1 MPVSRQKKC
10 STPNASGSTEGQ
22 SAPPLPE
29 QQQFQQHLRE
39 LARRRTELTMRYRGE
54 FADNWQYGILQE
66 LS

>member
-29 QQQFQQHLRE
+29 QQHLRE